1 MTPENLIVVALL
13 APLIGAV
20 LSYFFQTRH
29 TVSAACAL
37 VAASLGLFASIG
49 LLQATA
55 DGSVHAL
62 AMGDWEAPFGIVMVA
77 DTFASLMMVIC
88 QLVVLASLIFSV
100 KMLPV
105 HYRRRSVYALT
116 LTLSLGTT
124 GAFLTGDLFN
134 LYVWFEV
141 LLLSSFALM
150 AIVPGKTARAGTWRY
165 VVINL
170 VSSLLFLAAAGLIY
184 GKTGTLNFADLH
196 LRLQEAPKSFLLDS
210 STALLVGAFGI
221 KSALIPLAFWLPSS
235 YPSVP
240 PALSAMFAGL
250 LTKVGLYAFF
260 RVFGMVFAIDEV
272 LPHQTVLFVLA
283 LLTMLGGVLG
293 AVGQNDMRRILSF
306 HIISQVGYM
315 ALALAIYTPLAV
327 AAGIYYLFHHIVVKA
342 NLFLVTALVENHAG
356 SSHLDTVR
364 GVARSSPI
372 IALLFAVPALSLA
385 GLPPLS
391 GFFAKFSLLKAALA
405 DSDWLAALF
414 VALVG
419 ILTIFSML
427 KIWRNLFWGEAQEE
441 EAATSRKSTP
451 LSLIVTSASLAVVTI
466 LIGVAAGPV
475 FGMAQIAAD
484 SLMQPQPYLDAVLGP
499 DYETP
504 ITP

>member
-1 MTPENLIVVALL
+1 M
-13 APLIGAV
+13 
-20 LSYFFQTRH
+20 
-29 TVSAACAL
+29 
-37 VAASLGLFASIG
+37 
-49 LLQATA
+49 
-55 DGSVHAL
+55 
-62 AMGDWEAPFGIVMVA
+62 
-77 DTFASLMMVIC
+77 
-88 QLVVLASLIFSV
+88 
-100 KMLPV
+100 
-105 HYRRRSVYALT
+105 
-116 LTLSLGTT
+116 
-124 GAFLTGDLFN
+124 
-134 LYVWFEV
+134 
-141 LLLSSFALM
+141 
-150 AIVPGKTARAGTWRY
+150 
-165 VVINL
+165 
-170 VSSLLFLAAAGLIY
+170 
-184 GKTGTLNFADLH
+184 
-196 LRLQEAPKSFLLDS
+196 
-210 STALLVGAFGI
+210 
-221 KSALIPLAFWLPSS
+221 
-235 YPSVP
+235 
-240 PALSAMFAGL
+240 
-250 LTKVGLYAFF
+250 
-260 RVFGMVFAIDEV
+260 
-272 LPHQTVLFVLA
+272 
-283 LLTMLGGVLG
+283 LG

-451 LSLIVTSASLAVVTI
+451 LSLIVTSASLAAVTI